1 MEMMSGFVN
10 LLGAPAHK
18 CRLCRK
24 SEITANTS
32 TPGGAGGATLHP
44 TSSAQASLYP
54 GVVAAYTLHPT
65 LFPFYENQ
73 YVI

>member
-10 LLGAPAHK
+10 LLGLRHARVSRAQNQKLQQTPLPLGGHAPSNLIS
-18 CRLCRK
+18 RGVVI
-24 SEITANTS
+24 S
-32 TPGGAGGATLHP
+32 
-44 TSSAQASLYP
+44 